1 MSTQIINKEYLL
13 CENYDKYSEKC
24 SKGLPMDS
32 SLDCS
37 EYQYDVLKDTTFLQ
51 EVDSGWY

>member
-1 MSTQIINKEYLL
+1 
-13 CENYDKYSEKC
+13 
-24 SKGLPMDS
+24 MDL